1 MNILT
6 KFIATTAMT
15 GGTLISLGLSS
26 APRPGNQIL
35 PILLVLLTM
44 VVQRSAKTLVE
55 YVLLSLALLTTY
67 LMVILPL
74 VLMVLLSALMFMVVR
89 LE

>member
-26 APRPGNQIL
+26 APAQAI
-35 PILLVLLTM
+35 
-44 VVQRSAKTLVE
+44 K
-55 YVLLSLALLTTY
+55 YY
-67 LMVILPL
+67 LY
-74 VLMVLLSALMFMVVR
+74 FWCC
-89 LE
+89 

>member
-55 YVLLSLALLTTY
+55 
-67 LMVILPL
+67 
-74 VLMVLLSALMFMVVR
+74 
-89 LE
+89 

>member
-1 MNILT
+1 
-6 KFIATTAMT
+6 
-15 GGTLISLGLSS
+15 
-26 APRPGNQIL
+26 
-35 PILLVLLTM
+35 M